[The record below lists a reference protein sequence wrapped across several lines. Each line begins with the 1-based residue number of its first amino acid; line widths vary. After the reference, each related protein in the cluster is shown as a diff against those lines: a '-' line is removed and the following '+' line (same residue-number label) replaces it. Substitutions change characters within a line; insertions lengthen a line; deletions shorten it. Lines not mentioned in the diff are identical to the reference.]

1 MSPVRTIGWDIQF
14 FFSHRTEANQPALS
28 EGELSAP
35 ERAGDSSI
43 QTVPDRRLG
52 DPWHVVSVPP
62 AQGVRLQ
69 YPRPMQLMAVSGQL
83 LAYVLTLVAVVATV
97 LVAWWAKRRR

>member
-52 DPWHVVSVPP
+52 DAWHVVSVPP
-62 AQGVRLQ
+62 AHECEAAI
-69 YPRPMQLMAVSGQL
+69 P
-83 LAYVLTLVAVVATV
+83 
-97 LVAWWAKRRR
+97 